1 MTAEELIRKALEE
14 DLGNGDHTSLATIAE
29 EATGTA
35 VMLAK
40 EKGILAGTEIAR
52 KVFKLL
58 DSETT
63 VDILIPDGE
72 KIIPGDK
79 IMVVSGKSRVLL
91 SGERTALNYIQ
102 RMSGIATFTA
112 EVAGLLDGL
121 HTKVLDTR
129 KTTPCNRLFEKMAV
143 KAGGGTNHRF
153 GLYDMIMMKDNH
165 IDFSGGIKVAI
176 EKVHSYLTR
185 NHLELKIEIEVRNFQ
200 ELEEVLKSGGVD
212 RIMLDNFSPDELRKA
227 LKMINGKYETEAS
240 GGITTETIRAY
251 AETGVDFIS
260 VGALTHQIKS
270 LDISLKA
277 VNN

>member
-1 MTAEELIRKALEE
+1 MTAEEIIRKALEE
-14 DLGNGDHTSLATIAE
+14 DLGTGDHTSLATIDE
-29 EATGTA
+29 SATGTA

-40 EKGILAGTEIAR
+40 EKGVLAGTEIAG
-52 KVFKLL
+52 KVFKIL
-58 DSETT
+58 DQETS
-63 VDILIPDGE
+63 VDILITDGQH
-72 KIIPGDK
+72 ITPGDK

-91 SGERTALNYIQ
+91 SGERTALNYVQ

-112 EVAGLLDGL
+112 KVVGLLEGL

-143 KAGGGTNHRF
+143 RAGGGTNHRF
-153 GLYDMIMMKDNH
+153 GLYDMIMIKDNH
-165 IDFSGGIKVAI
+165 IDFAGGIQPAI
-176 EKVHSYLTR
+176 EKVHRYLKTR
-185 NHLELKIEIEVRNFQ
+185 HLDLKIEIETRNFQ
-200 ELEEVLKSGGVD
+200 ELEEVLKTGGID
-212 RIMLDNFSPDELRKA
+212 RIMLDNFTPDELRKA
-227 LKMINGKYETEAS
+227 LKMIDKKYETEAS

-260 VGALTHQIKS
+260 IGALTHQIKS

>member
-14 DLGNGDHTSLATIAE
+14 DLGSGDHTSLATINNK
-29 EATGTA
+29 ATGTA

-40 EKGILAGTEIAR
+40 EKGVLAGTEIAR
-52 KVFKLL
+52 KVFKIL
-58 DSETT
+58 DAETT
-63 VDILIPDGE
+63 IDILITDGE
-72 KIIPGDK
+72 RIVPGDK
-79 IMVVSGKSRVLL
+79 IMVVSGKSRILL

-112 EVAGLLDGL
+112 DVVSLLDGL

-143 KAGGGTNHRF
+143 RAGGGTNHRF
-153 GLYDMIMMKDNH
+153 GLYDMIMIKDNH
-165 IDFSGGIKVAI
+165 IDFAGGIQPAI
-176 EKVHSYLTR
+176 EKVHRYLKA
-185 NHLELKIEIEVRNFQ
+185 NSLNLKIEIETRNFQ
-200 ELEEVLKSGGVD
+200 ELEEVLRIGGIH
-212 RIMLDNFSPDELRKA
+212 RIMLDNFTPDDLRKA
-227 LKMINGKYETEAS
+227 LKMIDKRYETEAS

-277 VNN
+277 VNH

>member
-14 DLGNGDHTSLATIAE
+14 DLGNGDHTSLATIAGE
-29 EATGTA
+29 TRGTA

-58 DSETT
+58 DTETV
-63 VDILIPDGE
+63 VDILIRDGE
-72 KIIPGDK
+72 QIVPGNR
-79 IMVVSGKSRVLL
+79 IMVVSGKSQVLL

-112 EVAGLLDGL
+112 DVVGRLSGL
-121 HTKVLDTR
+121 HTRVLDTR

-153 GLYDMIMMKDNH
+153 GLYDMIMIKDNH
-165 IDFSGGIKVAI
+165 IDFAGGIKAAI
-176 EKVHSYLTR
+176 EKVHSYLKS
-185 NHLELKIEIEVRNFQ
+185 NHLELKIEIETRNFQ
-200 ELEEVLKSGGVD
+200 ELEEVLATGGID
-212 RIMLDNFSPDELRKA
+212 RVMLDNFTPDELRKA

-240 GGITTETIRAY
+240 GGITPETIRAF

-260 VGALTHQIKS
+260 VGALTHHIKS

-277 VNN
+277 VNK